1 MFFFGDRLLYRTS
14 HENSNLEHTI
24 YARSPFIWGVGGT
37 WDMLQRYVQY
47 NLHYYDIL
55 TYPLVNKQFAME
67 NGHRH
72 S

>member
-1 MFFFGDRLLYRTS
+1 MFFFGDRLLYRTF

-47 NLHYYDIL
+47 NLDCYHIYYDIIL
-55 TYPLVNKQFAME
+55 HIKSMLKAC
-67 NGHRH
+67 
-72 S
+72 